1 MITDKKSF
9 VCFGAAAIVFPAIFS
24 GLYYFYGNNIFLTIL
39 MFTPAVSVIITRFVI
54 KEGFSDLYLKPHFKG
69 NFKWYLA
76 AYFGTPAIAYF
87 GAAVYFL
94 IFRNDWE
101 PLMSQYALETGCETV
116 AEYFGQLAVMIPLAV
131 LINPIMG
138 LLQCLGEEFAW
149 RGYLLPKL
157 NKHFSYKASVLI
169 DGVIW
174 GLWHAPIIAMGF
186 NYGSEHPVWGI
197 LAMTVHCVILGIIE
211 SFLFSKTQ
219 SVWCPVVFHAALNAM
234 DKFSPSALFMGTGAD
249 PFIGPNAVGI
259 IGGIGFTAI
268 AVIIFVKYVPD
279 KKYLEVQKNEKENH
293 FNIVCGTA
301 WSSPYNGHY
310 YKEYAIGKYQYERPC
325 GRSKNRCLRNFFQG
339 ARR

>member
-1 MITDKKSF
+1 MSTDKKSF
-9 VCFGAAAIVFPAIFS
+9 VIFGLTTIIFLAIFS
-24 GLYYFYGNNIFLTIL
+24 SLYYFHGNNIFLTIL
-39 MFTPAVSVIITRFVI
+39 MLTPAASVIITRLAA
-54 KEGFSDLYLKPHFKG
+54 KEGFSDLYLKPCFKG

-76 AYFGTPAIAYF
+76 AYFGTPAAAYL

-101 PLMSQYALETGCETV
+101 PLMSPYALETGSETT
-116 AEYFGQLAVMIPLAV
+116 AEYFGQLAAMIPLAV
-131 LINPIMG
+131 LVNPIMG

-157 NKHFSYKASVLI
+157 TRKFNYRTAVIL

-197 LAMTVHCVILGIIE
+197 LAMTVHCMILGVIE

-234 DKFSPSALFMGTGAD
+234 DRFSPSVLFMGTKPN
-249 PFIGPNAVGI
+249 PFIGPGTVGF
-259 IGGIGFTAI
+259 IGGIGFTVI
-268 AVIIFVKYVPD
+268 AVIIFIKYVPD
-279 KKYLEVQKNEKENH
+279 KNNLEVKK
-293 FNIVCGTA
+293 I
-301 WSSPYNGHY
+301 
-310 YKEYAIGKYQYERPC
+310 
-325 GRSKNRCLRNFFQG
+325 
-339 ARR
+339 